1 MSNLSYQHKELRAD
15 AVLTNSYVSSSV
27 VRGLDDNLDL
37 TWENQVIL
45 YIKFTKWSLSS
56 MELKIEFSPDDINYY
71 RESSVDIVSGTG
83 TVNAFEY
90 TFTSD
95 GNYRLAIPIKDK
107 YMKVSV
113 KGTGTVTSSN
123 CGIVNITWTA

>member
-1 MSNLSYQHKELRAD
+1 
-15 AVLTNSYVSSSV
+15 
-27 VRGLDDNLDL
+27 
-37 TWENQVIL
+37 
-45 YIKFTKWSLSS
+45 

-123 CGIVNITWTA
+123 CGIVNIT